1 MQEMQ
6 EKYIEI
12 ASRSNLFQGI
22 ERSNILHVMGC
33 LEYKIAHFEK
43 NEYIARIG
51 TPFKGIYIVLEGETA
66 IVRETYSGMRSIVN
80 LFNIGDVCGEALAF
94 CGLKQWPM
102 SYQALTDS
110 TVMVV
115 HPERIINVC
124 ERACIFHKTILSNMI
139 RVIAQ
144 KACDLN
150 RKVEYLLLKTING
163 KLSKYLLEQKEM
175 KGSMT
180 FELPLN
186 REKLADFLS
195 ISRPSMSRE
204 LGRLRDEGIIEFHKN
219 TFRIVDEER
228 LKSFLE
234 E

>member
-33 LEYKIAHFEK
+33 LEYKIVSFEK
-43 NEYIARIG
+43 NDYIAQAG
-51 TPFKGIYIVLEGETA
+51 TAFSGIYIVLEGETA
-66 IVRETYSGMRSIVN
+66 IVREIYSGGRSIVN
-80 LFNIGDVCGEALAF
+80 LFITGDVCGEAMAF
-94 CGLKQWPM
+94 CGLDRWPM

-115 HPERIINVC
+115 HPEKILNVC

-139 RVIAQ
+139 RVIA
-144 KACDLN
+144 KKTCDLN

-163 KLSKYLLEQKEM
+163 KLSKYLLEQKALNN
-175 KGSMT
+175 SLT
-180 FELPLN
+180 FELPMN
-186 REKLADFLS
+186 REKTADFLN

-204 LGRLRDEGIIEFHKN
+204 LGRMRDEGIVEFYRN
-219 TFRIVDEER
+219 SIRILDEEK
-228 LKSFLE
+228 LIALLE